1 MFHDRSLIRSS
12 AGRVQYPCV
21 KSAPDGTSHVT
32 ERCSPFID
40 KTPHRIRGSMWMGWE
55 RVVQGASSHRF
66 PWPFKVFFWRTEWT
80 AHGVKCSPAT
90 PDRDI
95 FRHG

>member
-55 RVVQGASSHRF
+55 RGRPGGIKPSLPLALQGVLLVNRMDR
-66 PWPFKVFFWRTEWT
+66 PWGEMFSCHP
-80 AHGVKCSPAT
+80 
-90 PDRDI
+90 
-95 FRHG
+95 